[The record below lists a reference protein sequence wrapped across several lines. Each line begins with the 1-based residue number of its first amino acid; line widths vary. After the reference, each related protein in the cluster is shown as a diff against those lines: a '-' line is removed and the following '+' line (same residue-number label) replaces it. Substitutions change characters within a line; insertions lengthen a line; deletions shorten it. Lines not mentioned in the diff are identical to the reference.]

1 MIYTHETA
9 KKLFQTLNFN
19 FMIMRNLKL
28 LITLILG
35 SVATTSYS
43 QITTSFYISES
54 NSKLA
59 IGYEFNEKLWTDLRI
74 YSGTNISNFTPEIV
88 LNYNFLRKENYYT
101 YVGGGIILNN
111 INGIVVPFGIGIKP
125 FENMKN
131 LSINIEFNP
140 LYEIDLDDLFI
151 RGFIGLR
158 YKIY

>member
-1 MIYTHETA
+1 
-9 KKLFQTLNFN
+9 
-19 FMIMRNLKL
+19 MIMKNLKL

-35 SVATTSYS
+35 LVATMSYS
-43 QITTSFYISES
+43 QITTSFYVNES

-111 INGIVVPFGIGIKP
+111 INGIVVPFGVGIKP

-158 YKIY
+158 YKIN

>member
-1 MIYTHETA
+1 
-9 KKLFQTLNFN
+9 
-19 FMIMRNLKL
+19 MIMRNLKL

>member
-1 MIYTHETA
+1 MR
-9 KKLFQTLNFN
+9 TL
-19 FMIMRNLKL
+19 RL

-35 SVATTSYS
+35 LVAITSYS
-43 QITTSFYISES
+43 QITTSFYVSES
-54 NSKLA
+54 NSKFG
-59 IGYEFNEKLWTDLRI
+59 IGYEFNEKLWTDLRV

-101 YVGGGIILNN
+101 YVGGGIIVND
-111 INGIVVPFGIGIKP
+111 INGIVVPLGIGIKP

-158 YKIY
+158 YKIN

>member
-1 MIYTHETA
+1 M
-9 KKLFQTLNFN
+9 K
-19 FMIMRNLKL
+19 NLKL

-35 SVATTSYS
+35 FVVTMSYS
-43 QITTSFYISES
+43 QTTTSFYLNES

-59 IGYEFNEKLWTDLRI
+59 IGYEFNEKLWTDFRI

-111 INGIVVPFGIGIKP
+111 INGIVVPFGVGIKP

-158 YKIY
+158 YIIN

>member
-1 MIYTHETA
+1 
-9 KKLFQTLNFN
+9 
-19 FMIMRNLKL
+19 MIMRNLKL

-35 SVATTSYS
+35 LVATTSYS
-43 QITTSFYISES
+43 QITTSFYVSES

-125 FENMKN
+125 F
-131 LSINIEFNP
+131 
-140 LYEIDLDDLFI
+140 
-151 RGFIGLR
+151 
-158 YKIY
+158 KI

>member
-1 MIYTHETA
+1 M
-9 KKLFQTLNFN
+9 K
-19 FMIMRNLKL
+19 NLKL

-35 SVATTSYS
+35 LVATMSYS
-43 QITTSFYISES
+43 QITTSFYVNES

-111 INGIVVPFGIGIKP
+111 INGIVVPFGVGIKP

-158 YKIY
+158 YKIN